1 MLDAI
6 FTWLTTSMSE
16 RFEIALVAALGWGV
30 ISILLSP
37 CHLSSIPLVIGYIS
51 SQGQAGVKRSFWL
64 SLIFAIGILITIGLI
79 GAITASAVRMMGD
92 VGVWGNI
99 IVAGVFFVVGLYLM
113 DVITLSWGGIV
124 PRTSFARG
132 WKGALLLGLIF
143 GIGLGPCTF
152 AYMAPV
158 LGVVLSV
165 ATTNLFQ
172 ALSLIAAFGIG
183 HCAVI
188 VGAGSAAGTVQK
200 YLHWTEQSKAASY
213 MKRTAGVL
221 VVIAGV
227 YYVYTAFLGEM

>member
-1 MLDAI
+1 MLDEL
-6 FTWLTTSMSE
+6 FTWLTMAMSE
-16 RFEIALVAALGWGV
+16 TFGIALLAALGWGI

-37 CHLSSIPLVIGYIS
+37 CHLSSIPLVIGYIC
-51 SQGQAGVKRSFWL
+51 SQGQEGVKRPYLL
-64 SLIFAIGILITIGLI
+64 SLVFGVGILITIALI
-79 GAITASAVRMMGD
+79 GVITASAGRMMGD

-113 DVITLSWGGIV
+113 DIVKLSWKGIV
-124 PRTSFARG
+124 PQTSLARG

-158 LGVVLSV
+158 LGVVFTV
-165 ATTNLFQ
+165 ATANPFQ

-188 VGAGSAAGTVQK
+188 VGAGGASGTVQK
-200 YLHWTEQSKAASY
+200 YLNWTDRSIGALWL
-213 MKRTAGVL
+213 KRGAGLL
-221 VVIAGV
+221 VVLGGA
-227 YYVYTAFLGEM
+227 YYIYTAF